1 MKKSNVVFSAVM
13 VFLIVVCIAA
23 AAFSLSPKF
32 RVSLFVMFNGE
43 RLERAI
49 ESDGGIPIIGGV
61 DAMNF
66 WGDDMAEFVLFK
78 IRDTCYGCYY
88 SRSGEAFAFQGM
100 DSKLSQT
107 AENCWKWQADGY
119 SGETSR
125 ILGNWYYFKAIY

>member
-13 VFLIVVCIAA
+13 VFLIAVCVAA

-61 DAMNF
+61 DAMTF
-66 WGDDMAEFVLFK
+66 WGNDMAEFVLFK
-78 IRDTCYGCYY
+78 IRNTCYGCYY
-88 SRSGEAFAFQGM
+88 SSSGEPFAFQGM

-107 AENCWKWQADGY
+107 AENGWEWQADGY